1 MTEDAWTDPGGLDR
15 ETLRRLSRRS
25 DVLGIR
31 QIALHALLL
40 AGTSTLVFAARGRL
54 WLPPAMLLQ
63 GIALDF
69 LFCALHETVHRTA
82 FASRRL
88 NDAVAWVAGAL
99 LLLPPEFFRAFHF
112 AHHRFTQDAQRDPEL
127 ARPPPATLRAY
138 FWLISG
144 IPNWTKRLTVSL
156 RHAITGQVR
165 EPFVAAGKRAAVIRE
180 ARILWGVY
188 AAIFAASVLF
198 RSQAALIYWIVPAM
212 LGQPFLRIYLL
223 AEHAGCG
230 ASDDPYANTRL
241 ADAVPRRASCLPRR
255 AVPCAG
261 RSQRADPLA
270 HPGDGARLSRDAA
283 RADPRPADPTDPV
296 AGGGT
301 LICGRY
307 DFLHSQD
314 FGMHRETIKV
324 SGSSPVRTSR
334 CPPKHCS
341 GICRASTR
349 TARIHL
355 QVALVLLDPVSVMLG
370 DELDQLQVL
379 VIDLTHDLTR

>member
-230 ASDDPYANTRL
+230 ASDDPYANTRTTYTQRWVRTL
-241 ADAVPRRASCLPRR
+241 AWQMPFHVEHHAFPAVPFHALAEVNGLIRSRIQVTAPGYLAMQRGLIRALRTRR
-255 AVPCAG
+255 
-261 RSQRADPLA
+261 
-270 HPGDGARLSRDAA
+270 
-283 RADPRPADPTDPV
+283 
-296 AGGGT
+296 T
-301 LICGRY
+301 L
-307 DFLHSQD
+307 
-314 FGMHRETIKV
+314 
-324 SGSSPVRTSR
+324 
-334 CPPKHCS
+334 
-341 GICRASTR
+341 
-349 TARIHL
+349 
-355 QVALVLLDPVSVMLG
+355 
-370 DELDQLQVL
+370 
-379 VIDLTHDLTR
+379 